1 MLERSL
7 KGSFGFTSQGALVAN
22 SPPAVIGPFGEIGRQ
37 TFDGPRQHRGHPQAS
52 RGRRGRTTGAAAR
65 GLSWAEPLAR
75 EALSLSTAVG
85 RLQLIEASSR
95 KLAEALVRQGK
106 KTEAV
111 THAKRA
117 LD

>member
-1 MLERSL
+1 VRLADRPSTGRGNTEGTRRHHAAGEGGQL
-7 KGSFGFTSQGALVAN
+7 ALQR
-22 SPPAVIGPFGEIGRQ
+22 E
-37 TFDGPRQHRGHPQAS
+37 DW
-52 RGRRGRTTGAAAR
+52 
-65 GLSWAEPLAR
+65 SWAEPLAR

>member
-1 MLERSL
+1 
-7 KGSFGFTSQGALVAN
+7 
-22 SPPAVIGPFGEIGRQ
+22 
-37 TFDGPRQHRGHPQAS
+37 
-52 RGRRGRTTGAAAR
+52 
-65 GLSWAEPLAR
+65 
-75 EALSLSTAVG
+75 
-85 RLQLIEASSR
+85 LQLIEASSR